1 MIRRK
6 VHITMIRWFVSSNT
20 ILKLF
25 GLSRFVITKARQSI
39 SARSCWFVC
48 VSRSEL
54 FAVWSKPGVVYFY
67 YTLWHTNWPNVF
79 LWRINYWLSDRRTW
93 KICFDR
99 LMFGGWCRL
108 EKSSGLF
115 FSFNKIRHFESR
127 IRFLFLLFSSSCS
140 WSANEEFLLPYR
152 QTPNEI
158 RAMLK
163 HGNWLLILLNNK
175 FRRKTFIK
183 KLLTF
188 NANQKCWS
196 STINE
201 CQMLLSWAFY
211 VEALVMHLVPF
222 SGTTLNVWI
231 LWTWKRNFAEV
242 LLADNI
248 AWDWLRYHQIENIQI
263 DWTK

>member
-1 MIRRK
+1 MDCNSSYWKIQRDQKMIRRK

-115 FSFNKIRHFESR
+115 FFHS
-127 IRFLFLLFSSSCS
+127 
-140 WSANEEFLLPYR
+140 
-152 QTPNEI
+152 T
-158 RAMLK
+158 
-163 HGNWLLILLNNK
+163 K
-175 FRRKTFIK
+175 FD
-183 KLLTF
+183 
-188 NANQKCWS
+188 
-196 STINE
+196 
-201 CQMLLSWAFY
+201 
-211 VEALVMHLVPF
+211 
-222 SGTTLNVWI
+222 TLNPASGFFSFFFHLLV
-231 LWTWKRNFAEV
+231 LVQQTKNFYYRI
-242 LLADNI
+242 DKHQM
-248 AWDWLRYHQIENIQI
+248 RYARCSNMEI
-263 DWTK
+263 DF

>member
-39 SARSCWFVC
+39 STRSCWFVC

-115 FSFNKIRHFESR
+115 FFIQQNSTLWIPHQVSFPSFFI
-127 IRFLFLLFSSSCS
+127 FLFLVSKRRIFITVSTNTK
-140 WSANEEFLLPYR
+140 WDTRDA
-152 QTPNEI
+152 QTW
-158 RAMLK
+158 K
-163 HGNWLLILLNNK
+163 
-175 FRRKTFIK
+175 
-183 KLLTF
+183 LTF
-188 NANQKCWS
+188 N
-196 STINE
+196 I
-201 CQMLLSWAFY
+201 
-211 VEALVMHLVPF
+211 
-222 SGTTLNVWI
+222 
-231 LWTWKRNFAEV
+231 
-242 LLADNI
+242 
-248 AWDWLRYHQIENIQI
+248 IEQ
-263 DWTK
+263 